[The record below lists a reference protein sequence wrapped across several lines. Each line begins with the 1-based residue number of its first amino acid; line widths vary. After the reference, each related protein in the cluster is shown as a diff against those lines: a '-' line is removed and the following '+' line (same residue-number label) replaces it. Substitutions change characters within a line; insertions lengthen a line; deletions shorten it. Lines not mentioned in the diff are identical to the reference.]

1 MDMNDQGKGMDQVST
16 VALARVIERIQS
28 NSRWQI
34 DKFNDPD
41 QEVCRLGRRGLALR
55 LLTKQFYDRLYAREV
70 FRGNCLLNEGINEL
84 FTLICGTGA
93 TKFDSG
99 NAYLGVGDTT
109 SPAADPAQ
117 TGLQAPTNKVY
128 VAMDGGYPTYGSSQK
143 GTWRSTF
150 GSAVGNWAW
159 NEFTVANGGS
169 DAAKNLNRKVEAKGT
184 KGAGTTWILT
194 HEISLT

>member
-1 MDMNDQGKGMDQVST
+1 MDMNDQGKGLDGVSA
-16 VALARVIERIQS
+16 VALAGLIERIQS

-34 DKFNDPD
+34 HKFNDPD
-41 QEVCRLGRRGLALR
+41 QKVCQLGRRGLAMH

-99 NAYLGVGDTT
+99 NAYLGVGDAA

-117 TGLQAPTNKVY
+117 TGLQATTNKLYKV
-128 VAMDGGYPTYGSSQK
+128 MDGGYPTYGSSQK

-150 GSAVGNWAW
+150 GGTDALWAW

-184 KGAGTTWILT
+184 KGSGTTWILT
-194 HEISLT
+194 LENALS